1 MKGIN
6 GTRTKKVKV
15 EENEFFTGADTEAGI
30 PCAGAEWIESSQVN
44 VVRRET
50 AQTDVARRESARTD
64 AVRSGAAQ
72 TDVAQ
77 RGTAQTYAV
86 RSGEADAGGF
96 VSDCSELPT
105 GGLISDRRYKD
116 TIFRMLFSDK
126 KNLLELYN
134 AVSGRHYDNPDDLQI
149 VTLENAVYMG
159 MKNDLAFLLSTG
171 IYLYEHQSTVNPN
184 MPLRNLF
191 YISSEY
197 SKLVETKSLYSS
209 AIQKVPAPN
218 FIVFYNGQDEVADR
232 SEYRLS
238 DAFAPRVDNPALE
251 LRVTVLNI
259 NYGRNL
265 ELMRQSRTLRD
276 YAQYVALVRKYKEES
291 GSLDDAVNRA
301 VDECIKNDILAD
313 FLRKN
318 RAEVVMT
325 SIFEYNKEEE
335 ERKLRTAERQ
345 AGYDEGYGKGIAEKL
360 CKLIDNFMSR
370 RTATLEEACDAL
382 GISVEDYKKAEKLF
396 HE

>member
-6 GTRTKKVKV
+6 GTRTEKVKV
-15 EENEFFTGADTEAGI
+15 EENEFFTGADTEAGT
-30 PCAGAEWIESSQVN
+30 PCAGAEGIEASRMES
-44 VVRRET
+44 
-50 AQTDVARRESARTD
+50 AQTDVIRRGTVQTD
-64 AVRSGAAQ
+64 APRRGAAQ
-72 TDVAQ
+72 TDV
-77 RGTAQTYAV
+77 V
-86 RSGEADAGGF
+86 RSGKANAGKMTP
-96 VSDCSELPT
+96 DCSELTT

-134 AVSGRHYDNPDDLQI
+134 AVSGRHYDNPEDLQI

-345 AGYDEGYGKGIAEKL
+345 AGYDEGYGKGIAENL

>member
-15 EENEFFTGADTEAGI
+15 EENEFFTGADTEAGT
-30 PCAGAEWIESSQVN
+30 PCAGAEGIEASRMES
-44 VVRRET
+44 
-50 AQTDVARRESARTD
+50 AQTDVIRRGTVQLDAARR
-64 AVRSGAAQ
+64 GAAQ
-72 TDVAQ
+72 TDV
-77 RGTAQTYAV
+77 V
-86 RSGEADAGGF
+86 RSGKANAGKMTP
-96 VSDCSELPT
+96 DCSESPT

-134 AVSGRHYDNPDDLQI
+134 AVSGRHYDNPEDLQI

-238 DAFAPRVDNPALE
+238 DAFAPHVNNPALE

-291 GSLDDAVNRA
+291 GSLDDAVNMA

-345 AGYDEGYGKGIAEKL
+345 AGYDEGYDSGFDTGYGNGYDRGIEHTLVDLVNEGILSIEQAAHKLNMTEDEFEKVMES
-360 CKLIDNFMSR
+360 K
-370 RTATLEEACDAL
+370 
-382 GISVEDYKKAEKLF
+382 Y
-396 HE
+396 

>member
-6 GTRTKKVKV
+6 GTRTKKVNV
-15 EENEFFTGADTEAGI
+15 EENEFFTSADTEAGT
-30 PCAGAEWIESSQVN
+30 PCAGAEGIEASRMES
-44 VVRRET
+44 
-50 AQTDVARRESARTD
+50 AQTDV
-64 AVRSGAAQ
+64 VRSGKAN
-72 TDVAQ
+72 
-77 RGTAQTYAV
+77 
-86 RSGEADAGGF
+86 AGKMTP
-96 VSDCSELPT
+96 DCSELPT

-134 AVSGRHYDNPDDLQI
+134 AVSGRHYDNPEDLQI

-238 DAFAPRVDNPALE
+238 DAFAPHVDNPALE

-265 ELMRQSRTLRD
+265 ELMEHSRTLRD

-318 RAEVVMT
+318 QAEVVMT

-345 AGYDEGYGKGIAEKL
+345 AGYDEGYDSGYGSGFDTGYGKGIAENL
-360 CKLIDNFMSR
+360 CKLVDNFMSR
-370 RTATLEEACDAL
+370 RMATLEEACDAL

>member
-15 EENEFFTGADTEAGI
+15 EGNEFFTGADTEAGT
-30 PCAGAEWIESSQVN
+30 PCAGAEGIEASRMES
-44 VVRRET
+44 
-50 AQTDVARRESARTD
+50 AQTDVIRRGTVQTDAARRGAAQAD
-64 AVRSGAAQ
+64 VVRSGKAN
-72 TDVAQ
+72 
-77 RGTAQTYAV
+77 
-86 RSGEADAGGF
+86 AGKMTP
-96 VSDCSELPT
+96 DCSELPT

-209 AIQKVPAPN
+209 VIQKVPAPN
-218 FIVFYNGQDEVADR
+218 FIVFYNGQDELADR

-265 ELMRQSRTLRD
+265 ELMEHSRTLRD

-345 AGYDEGYGKGIAEKL
+345 AGYDEGYDSGYDSGYDRGIENTLADLVNEGIISIEQAAHKLNMTEDEFEKV
-360 CKLIDNFMSR
+360 MESR
-370 RTATLEEACDAL
+370 
-382 GISVEDYKKAEKLF
+382 
-396 HE
+396 

>member
-6 GTRTKKVKV
+6 GTRTKKVNV
-15 EENEFFTGADTEAGI
+15 EENEFFTGADTEAGT
-30 PCAGAEWIESSQVN
+30 PCAGAEGIEASRMES
-44 VVRRET
+44 
-50 AQTDVARRESARTD
+50 AQTDV
-64 AVRSGAAQ
+64 
-72 TDVAQ
+72 
-77 RGTAQTYAV
+77 V
-86 RSGEADAGGF
+86 RSGEANAGKMTP
-96 VSDCSELPT
+96 DCSELPT

-134 AVSGRHYDNPDDLQI
+134 AVSGRHYDNPEDLKI

-265 ELMRQSRTLRD
+265 ELMKQSRTLRD

-318 RAEVVMT
+318 QAEVVMT

-345 AGYDEGYGKGIAEKL
+345 AGYDEGYDSGYGSGFDTGYGKGIAENL
-360 CKLIDNFMSR
+360 CKLVDNFMSR
-370 RTATLEEACDAL
+370 RMATLEEACDAL

>member
-6 GTRTKKVKV
+6 ETRTKKVKV
-15 EENEFFTGADTEAGI
+15 EENEFFTSVDTEAG
-30 PCAGAEWIESSQVN
+30 E
-44 VVRRET
+44 
-50 AQTDVARRESARTD
+50 RT
-64 AVRSGAAQ
+64 
-72 TDVAQ
+72 
-77 RGTAQTYAV
+77 
-86 RSGEADAGGF
+86 F
-96 VSDCSELPT
+96 DCGELPT

-134 AVSGRHYDNPDDLQI
+134 AVSGRHYDNPEDLQI

-218 FIVFYNGQDEVADR
+218 FIVFYNGQDEVADI

-238 DAFAPRVDNPALE
+238 DAFAPQVDNPALE

-265 ELMRQSRTLRD
+265 ELMEHSRTLRD

-345 AGYDEGYGKGIAEKL
+345 AGYDEGFDTGYGKGIAENL
-360 CKLIDNFMSR
+360 CKLVDNFMSR
-370 RTATLEEACDAL
+370 RMATLEEACDAL

>member
-6 GTRTKKVKV
+6 ETRTEKVKV
-15 EENEFFTGADTEAGI
+15 EENDFFTGIATETATA
-30 PCAGAEWIESSQVN
+30 CAGAEGIEASRMES
-44 VVRRET
+44 
-50 AQTDVARRESARTD
+50 AQTDVIRRGTVQTDAARR
-64 AVRSGAAQ
+64 GAAQ
-72 TDVAQ
+72 TDV
-77 RGTAQTYAV
+77 V
-86 RSGEADAGGF
+86 RSGEANAGKMTP
-96 VSDCSELPT
+96 DCGELPT

-134 AVSGRHYDNPDDLQI
+134 AVSGRHYDNPEDLQI

-345 AGYDEGYGKGIAEKL
+345 AGYDEGYDSGYDKGIEHTLAELVNEGILSIEQAAHKL
-360 CKLIDNFMSR
+360 HM
-370 RTATLEEACDAL
+370 T
-382 GISVEDYKKAEKLF
+382 EDEFKKVMESK
-396 HE
+396 

>member
-15 EENEFFTGADTEAGI
+15 EENEFFTGADTE
-30 PCAGAEWIESSQVN
+30 AEWIESSQVN

-318 RAEVVMT
+318 QAEVVMT

-345 AGYDEGYGKGIAEKL
+345 AGYDEGYDEGMEQGMAENL

-370 RTATLEEACDAL
+370 RMATLEEACDAL

>member
-15 EENEFFTGADTEAGI
+15 EENEFFTGADTEAGT
-30 PCAGAEWIESSQVN
+30 PCAGAEGIEASRMESAQTDVI
-44 VVRRET
+44 RRGT
-50 AQTDVARRESARTD
+50 VQTDAARRGAAQTDVARR
-64 AVRSGAAQ
+64 GAAQ
-72 TDVAQ
+72 TDV
-77 RGTAQTYAV
+77 V
-86 RSGEADAGGF
+86 RSGKANAGKMTP
-96 VSDCSELPT
+96 DCSELPT

-134 AVSGRHYDNPDDLQI
+134 AVSGRHYDNPEDLQI

-238 DAFAPRVDNPALE
+238 DAFAPHVNNPALE

-345 AGYDEGYGKGIAEKL
+345 AGYDEGYDRGIEHTLVELVNEGILSIEQAA
-360 CKLIDNFMSR
+360 CKLHMTEDEFKKVMESR
-370 RTATLEEACDAL
+370 
-382 GISVEDYKKAEKLF
+382 
-396 HE
+396 

>member
-1 MKGIN
+1 MKSIN

-15 EENEFFTGADTEAGI
+15 EENEFFTGADTEAGT
-30 PCAGAEWIESSQVN
+30 PCAGAEGIEASRMES
-44 VVRRET
+44 
-50 AQTDVARRESARTD
+50 AQTDVIRRGTVQTDAARR
-64 AVRSGAAQ
+64 GAAQ
-72 TDVAQ
+72 TDV
-77 RGTAQTYAV
+77 V
-86 RSGEADAGGF
+86 RSGKANAGKMTP
-96 VSDCSELPT
+96 DCSELPT

-301 VDECIKNDILAD
+301 VDECIKNDILVD

-345 AGYDEGYGKGIAEKL
+345 AGYDEGYDSGFDTGYGNGYDIGIEHTLVDLVNEGIISIEQAAHKL
-360 CKLIDNFMSR
+360 HM
-370 RTATLEEACDAL
+370 T
-382 GISVEDYKKAEKLF
+382 EDEFKKVMESKY
-396 HE
+396 

>member
-15 EENEFFTGADTEAGI
+15 EENEFFTGADTEAGT

-50 AQTDVARRESARTD
+50 
-64 AVRSGAAQ
+64 AQ

-238 DAFAPRVDNPALE
+238 DAFAPHVNNPALE

-345 AGYDEGYGKGIAEKL
+345 AGYDEGYDSGYDSGYDRGIENTLVDLVNEGILSIEQAAHKLNMTEDEFEKVMES
-360 CKLIDNFMSR
+360 K
-370 RTATLEEACDAL
+370 
-382 GISVEDYKKAEKLF
+382 Y
-396 HE
+396 

>member
-6 GTRTKKVKV
+6 GTRTKKVNV
-15 EENEFFTGADTEAGI
+15 EENEFFTSADTEAGT
-30 PCAGAEWIESSQVN
+30 PCAGAEGIEASRMES
-44 VVRRET
+44 
-50 AQTDVARRESARTD
+50 AQTDV
-64 AVRSGAAQ
+64 VRSGKAN
-72 TDVAQ
+72 
-77 RGTAQTYAV
+77 
-86 RSGEADAGGF
+86 AGKMTP
-96 VSDCSELPT
+96 DCSELPT

-134 AVSGRHYDNPDDLQI
+134 AVSGRHYDNPEDLQI

-209 AIQKVPAPN
+209 VIQKVPAPN

-238 DAFAPRVDNPALE
+238 DAFAPHVDNPALE

-265 ELMRQSRTLRD
+265 ELMEHSRTLRD

-318 RAEVVMT
+318 QAEVVMT

-345 AGYDEGYGKGIAEKL
+345 AGYDEGYDSGYGSGFDTGYGKGIAENL
-360 CKLIDNFMSR
+360 CKLVDNFMSR
-370 RTATLEEACDAL
+370 RMATLEEACDAL

>member
-6 GTRTKKVKV
+6 ETRTEKVKV
-15 EENEFFTGADTEAGI
+15 EENEFFTGADTEVGT
-30 PCAGAEWIESSQVN
+30 PCAGAERIEAS
-44 VVRRET
+44 RMET
-50 AQTDVARRESARTD
+50 AQTDVIRRGTVQTDAARR
-64 AVRSGAAQ
+64 GAAQ
-72 TDVAQ
+72 TDV
-77 RGTAQTYAV
+77 V
-86 RSGEADAGGF
+86 RSGKANAGKMTP
-96 VSDCSELPT
+96 DCSELPT

-134 AVSGRHYDNPDDLQI
+134 AVSGRHYDNPEDLQI

-238 DAFAPRVDNPALE
+238 DAFAPHVNNPALE

-265 ELMRQSRTLRD
+265 ELMKQSRTLRD

-325 SIFEYNKEEE
+325 SIFE
-335 ERKLRTAERQ
+335 
-345 AGYDEGYGKGIAEKL
+345 
-360 CKLIDNFMSR
+360 
-370 RTATLEEACDAL
+370 
-382 GISVEDYKKAEKLF
+382 
-396 HE
+396 

>member
-15 EENEFFTGADTEAGI
+15 EENEFFTSADTEAGT
-30 PCAGAEWIESSQVN
+30 PCAGAEGIEASRMES
-44 VVRRET
+44 
-50 AQTDVARRESARTD
+50 AQTDV
-64 AVRSGAAQ
+64 VRSGKAN
-72 TDVAQ
+72 
-77 RGTAQTYAV
+77 
-86 RSGEADAGGF
+86 AGKMTP
-96 VSDCSELPT
+96 DCSELPT

-134 AVSGRHYDNPDDLQI
+134 AVSGRHYDNPEDLQI

-209 AIQKVPAPN
+209 VIQKVPAPN
-218 FIVFYNGQDEVADR
+218 FIVFYNGQDELADR

-265 ELMRQSRTLRD
+265 ELMEHSRTLRD

-345 AGYDEGYGKGIAEKL
+345 AGYDEGYDSGYDSGYDRGIENTLADLVNEGIISIEQAAHKLNMTEDEFEKVMES
-360 CKLIDNFMSR
+360 K
-370 RTATLEEACDAL
+370 
-382 GISVEDYKKAEKLF
+382 Y
-396 HE
+396 

>member
-6 GTRTKKVKV
+6 ETKTEKVKV
-15 EENEFFTGADTEAGI
+15 EENEFFTGADTEAGT
-30 PCAGAEWIESSQVN
+30 PCAGAEGIEASRMES
-44 VVRRET
+44 
-50 AQTDVARRESARTD
+50 AQTDVIRRGTVQTDAARRGAAQAD
-64 AVRSGAAQ
+64 VVRSGKAN
-72 TDVAQ
+72 
-77 RGTAQTYAV
+77 
-86 RSGEADAGGF
+86 AGKMTP
-96 VSDCSELPT
+96 DCSELPT

-209 AIQKVPAPN
+209 AIQKVPASN
-218 FIVFYNGQDEVADR
+218 FIVFYNGQDELADR

-345 AGYDEGYGKGIAEKL
+345 AGYDEGYDSGYDSGYDRGIENTLADLVNEGIISIEQAAHKLNMTEDEFEKV
-360 CKLIDNFMSR
+360 MESR
-370 RTATLEEACDAL
+370 
-382 GISVEDYKKAEKLF
+382 
-396 HE
+396 

>member
-15 EENEFFTGADTEAGI
+15 EGNEFFTGADTEAGT
-30 PCAGAEWIESSQVN
+30 PCAGAEGIEASRMES
-44 VVRRET
+44 
-50 AQTDVARRESARTD
+50 AQTDV
-64 AVRSGAAQ
+64 
-72 TDVAQ
+72 
-77 RGTAQTYAV
+77 V
-86 RSGEADAGGF
+86 RSGEANVGKMTP
-96 VSDCSELPT
+96 DCSELPT

-134 AVSGRHYDNPDDLQI
+134 AVSGRHYDNPEDLKI

-238 DAFAPRVDNPALE
+238 DAFAPHVDNPALE

-265 ELMRQSRTLRD
+265 ELMEHSRTLRD

-318 RAEVVMT
+318 QAEVVMT

-345 AGYDEGYGKGIAEKL
+345 AGYDEGYDSGYGSGFDTGYGKGIAENL
-360 CKLIDNFMSR
+360 CKLVDNFMSR
-370 RTATLEEACDAL
+370 RMATLEEACDAL

>member
-15 EENEFFTGADTEAGI
+15 EGNEFFTGADTEAGT
-30 PCAGAEWIESSQVN
+30 PCAGAEGIEASRMES
-44 VVRRET
+44 
-50 AQTDVARRESARTD
+50 AQTDV
-64 AVRSGAAQ
+64 
-72 TDVAQ
+72 
-77 RGTAQTYAV
+77 V
-86 RSGEADAGGF
+86 RSGEANVGKMTP
-96 VSDCSELPT
+96 DCSELPT

-134 AVSGRHYDNPDDLQI
+134 AVSGRHYDNPEDLKI

-209 AIQKVPAPN
+209 VIQKVPAPN

-238 DAFAPRVDNPALE
+238 DAFAPHVDNPALE

-265 ELMRQSRTLRD
+265 ELMEHSRTLRD

-318 RAEVVMT
+318 QAEVVMT

-345 AGYDEGYGKGIAEKL
+345 AGYDEGYDSGYGSGFDTGYGKGIAENL
-360 CKLIDNFMSR
+360 CKLVDNFMSR
-370 RTATLEEACDAL
+370 RMATLEEACDAL